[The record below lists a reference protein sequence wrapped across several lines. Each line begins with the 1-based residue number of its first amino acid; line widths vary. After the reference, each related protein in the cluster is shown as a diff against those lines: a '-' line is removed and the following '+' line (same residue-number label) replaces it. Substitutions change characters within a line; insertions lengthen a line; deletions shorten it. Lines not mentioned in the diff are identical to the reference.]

1 MAGEIMGDGC
11 CGANSYPFLYAPYPP
26 PPFDLRTAKFSPLTA
41 RRRTADGRL
50 GRIRPSGAFRASSGS
65 AEDFMLH
72 PGCSGNSRCRQPRRA
87 EKGRGAL
94 ELTAAEPELA
104 AVVTVIE
111 RMLSEDRGWG
121 ADAFL
126 TLFLQW
132 LI

>member
-1 MAGEIMGDGC
+1 
-11 CGANSYPFLYAPYPP
+11 
-26 PPFDLRTAKFSPLTA
+26 
-41 RRRTADGRL
+41 
-50 GRIRPSGAFRASSGS
+50 
-65 AEDFMLH
+65 
-72 PGCSGNSRCRQPRRA
+72 
-87 EKGRGAL
+87 
-94 ELTAAEPELA
+94 LA